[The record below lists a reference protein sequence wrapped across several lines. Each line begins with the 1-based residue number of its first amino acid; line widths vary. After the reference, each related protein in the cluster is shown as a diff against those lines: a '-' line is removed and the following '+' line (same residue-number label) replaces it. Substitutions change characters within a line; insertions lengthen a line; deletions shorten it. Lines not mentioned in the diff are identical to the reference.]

1 MFTSHHDD
9 HQDVVTIAAAGPSIE
24 AAIHHGLEE
33 LSEPGGHHNRLLFR
47 SFEVVSIQ
55 GTLEHTKGS
64 KATVTKYQVVLRAFG
79 THKH

>member
-9 HQDVVTIAAAGPSIE
+9 HQDVVTIAAAGPTIE

-47 SFEVVSIQ
+47 SFEVVSI
-55 GTLEHTKGS
+55 
-64 KATVTKYQVVLRAFG
+64 
-79 THKH
+79 